1 MTYGDDRL
9 RGVGGWLAFL
19 VISLMALG
27 PLAVIAGTLADLG
40 TAEQVNP
47 PLSASGWQFVEI
59 VDWGLALI
67 QIAMMVYTG
76 WRLNKVFRR
85 STVKFAIV
93 MLWAMGPGLGL
104 LGLAAIGLFANVNP
118 FDSSTLSAL
127 ARPIIYAFVWTLYL
141 MMSRRVENTY
151 DEEGPEVEAEADLAN
166 VFE

>member
-40 TAEQVNP
+40 TAEQANP

-67 QIAMMVYTG
+67 QIPMMVYTG

-93 MLWAMGPGLGL
+93 
-104 LGLAAIGLFANVNP
+104 
-118 FDSSTLSAL
+118 
-127 ARPIIYAFVWTLYL
+127 
-141 MMSRRVENTY
+141 NTP
-151 DEEGPEVEAEADLAN
+151 DDDDTS
-166 VFE
+166 